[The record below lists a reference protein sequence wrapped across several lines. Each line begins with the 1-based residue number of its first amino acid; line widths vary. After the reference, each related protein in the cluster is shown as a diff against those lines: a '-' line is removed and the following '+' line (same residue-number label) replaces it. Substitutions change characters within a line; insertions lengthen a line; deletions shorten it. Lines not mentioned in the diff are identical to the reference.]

1 VERINKNGPADTPP
15 MTLEQLEAFYTA
27 QYLRL
32 VKFLVLMAATVEE
45 AEDAVQK
52 AMLDFTKRSWTA
64 KGPKHPVAYVQR
76 AAVRFFIKERQRERE
91 RLPRELRGGHLVIE
105 AHLDDRLT
113 DWEDDQYIER
123 LLECLTLMQRNVIKL
138 VMDGM
143 PTREIAAKLGK
154 SEENIR
160 QHLKNGR
167 DRLKL
172 HPEIVPVARKPLQGL
187 SAAMHEVESTVTTP
201 KPRKE
206 EVR

>member
-1 VERINKNGPADTPP
+1 MERINKSGPAAAPL

-32 VKFLVLMAATVEE
+32 VKFLVLMGATVEE

-64 KGPKHPVAYVQR
+64 KGPEHPVAYVQR
-76 AAVRFFIKERQRERE
+76 AAVRFFLKERQRERE

-105 AHLDDRLT
+105 AHLDDRLA

-123 LLECLTLMQRNVIKL
+123 LLACLTPLQRNVIRL

-143 PTREIAAKLGK
+143 PTREIAAQLGK

-172 HPEIVPVARKPLQGL
+172 HPEIVPVAPRPLQGL
-187 SAAMHEVESTVTTP
+187 SAALHGAESTVTTP
-201 KPRKE
+201 EPRKE

>member
-1 VERINKNGPADTPP
+1 MDKSGPAAAPL
-15 MTLEQLEAFYTA
+15 MSLEQLEAFYTA

-32 VKFLVLMAATVEE
+32 VKFLVLMGATVEE

-52 AMLDFTKRSWTA
+52 AMLDFTKRSWAA
-64 KGPKHPVAYVQR
+64 KAAPQYPVAYVQR
-76 AAVRFFIKERQRERE
+76 AAVRFFLKERQRERE

-123 LLECLTLMQRNVIKL
+123 LLECLTSLQRNVIKL

-143 PTREIAAKLGK
+143 STREIAAELGK

-172 HPEIVPVARKPLQGL
+172 HPEVVPVARRPLQGL
-187 SAAMHEVESTVTTP
+187 SAALHGVKSTVTTP
-201 KPRKE
+201 EPRKE